1 MLSDTMT
8 QSPAEASPRLARMR
22 EAVCHAMDAV
32 SGNPEEP
39 RTERGARMA
48 AAREAVVAY
57 TRWMRDQGVPA
68 LTVIQHVKALVRGA
82 SGASSRGAKALRDA
96 LSQWTIAA
104 YFQAD

>member
-1 MLSDTMT
+1 MQSETMT
-8 QSPAEASPRLARMR
+8 QSPAETAPRLARMR
-22 EAVCHAMDAV
+22 EAVCRAMDAL
-32 SGNPEEP
+32 SGSTDEP
-39 RTERGARMA
+39 RVERGARMA

-57 TRWMRDQGVPA
+57 TRSMRDQGVPA

-82 SGASSRGAKALRDA
+82 SSRSARALRDA

>member
-1 MLSDTMT
+1 MLSETIT
-8 QSPAEASPRLARMR
+8 QSPAEASPRLVRMR
-22 EAVCHAMDAV
+22 EAVRRAMDV
-32 SGNPEEP
+32 LSGNSDEP
-39 RTERGARMA
+39 RVERGARMA

-57 TRWMRDQGVPA
+57 TRSMRDQGVPA

-82 SGASSRGAKALRDA
+82 SSRSARALRDA

>member
-1 MLSDTMT
+1 MLSDPIT
-8 QSPAEASPRLARMR
+8 QLPVEASPRLVRMR
-22 EAVCHAMDAV
+22 EAVRRAMDAL
-32 SGNPEEP
+32 SGSSEEP
-39 RTERGARMA
+39 RHERGARMA

-57 TRWMRDQGVPA
+57 TRSMRDQGVPA

-82 SGASSRGAKALRDA
+82 SSRSARALRES

>member
-8 QSPAEASPRLARMR
+8 QSPAEAGPRLVRMR
-22 EAVCHAMDAV
+22 EAVCRAMDAV
-32 SGNPEEP
+32 SSNPEEP

-57 TRWMRDQGVPA
+57 TRSMRDAGVPA

-82 SGASSRGAKALRDA
+82 SSRGAKAFRDA

>member
-1 MLSDTMT
+1 MT
-8 QSPAEASPRLARMR
+8 QSPADASPRLARMR
-22 EAVCHAMDAV
+22 DAIRRAMDAI

-39 RTERGARMA
+39 RVERGARMA

-57 TRWMRDQGVPA
+57 TRSMRDEGVPA
-68 LTVIQHVKALVRGA
+68 LTVIQHVKAMVRGA
-82 SGASSRGAKALRDA
+82 SSRSARAFRDA

>member
-1 MLSDTMT
+1 MLSETIT
-8 QSPAEASPRLARMR
+8 QSPAEASPRLVRMR
-22 EAVCHAMDAV
+22 EAVRRAMDV
-32 SGNPEEP
+32 LSGNADEP
-39 RTERGARMA
+39 RAERGARMA

-57 TRWMRDQGVPA
+57 TRSMRDQGVPA

-82 SGASSRGAKALRDA
+82 SSRSARVLRDA

>member
-1 MLSDTMT
+1 MLSEPIT

-22 EAVCHAMDAV
+22 DAVRRAMDAV
-32 SGNPEEP
+32 SGPEEP
-39 RTERGARMA
+39 RVERGARMA

-57 TRWMRDQGVPA
+57 TRSMRDQGVPA

-82 SGASSRGAKALRDA
+82 SSRSARALRDA

>member
-1 MLSDTMT
+1 
-8 QSPAEASPRLARMR
+8 MR
-22 EAVCHAMDAV
+22 EAVRRAMDAL
-32 SGNPEEP
+32 SGNADEP
-39 RTERGARMA
+39 RAERGARMA

-57 TRWMRDQGVPA
+57 TRSMRDQGVPA

-82 SGASSRGAKALRDA
+82 SSRGARALRDA

>member
-1 MLSDTMT
+1 
-8 QSPAEASPRLARMR
+8 MR
-22 EAVCHAMDAV
+22 DAIGRAMDAL

-39 RTERGARMA
+39 RVERGARMA

-57 TRWMRDQGVPA
+57 TRSMRDEGVSA
-68 LTVIQHVKALVRGA
+68 LTVIQVVKAMVRGA
-82 SGASSRGAKALRDA
+82 STRSARAFRDA